1 MSSTRRQATIAFL
14 TLMPGLLPGQ
24 ASRGVIDGV
33 VTDTN
38 LVALGSATVSILGA
52 DVNVSTGANGRFRI
66 TGLRSGNYILAVH
79 RIGYVPIAV
88 AMPIAGVD
96 TLRPSFEL
104 RRVVTA
110 LDTMIVTAR
119 STVARL
125 EEFEQRRSRGEGH
138 FITASDIE
146 KRGSVYVADV
156 IRIVPSVGIAE
167 KRAGLQIA
175 YNMRS
180 MGGCPFQLFLD
191 GIPMPSMTNLANL
204 PPPRDLAGIE
214 IYSGAATIPLQYKF
228 GDAFCG
234 VILFWT
240 KSGD

>member
-14 TLMPGLLPGQ
+14 TLMPGLLSGQ